1 MNNTP
6 VFEENYA
13 SLSLIQL
20 IKKWKKQLM
29 IVAVI
34 SIVLSFIF
42 TLPFFIPPMFKS
54 TAIVYP
60 ENLSPYSTE
69 SATEQLLQLLESD
82 EIKMEL
88 IKDFKLYAHYEID
101 STKKTA
107 LTTVFK
113 QLAGNLSINKTDYE
127 SVKIEMMDTDPLQ
140 AKQMADS
147 IIEKGNRLARKLY
160 REKTMEAYVVAK
172 TQFDMKEN
180 ELDSADKVL
189 TELRMKSGIIEF
201 SQQTRE
207 ISRAYYTSILNKSN
221 NVRLEEMFQKLQQYG
236 SDYVTLNEKINYTRG
251 VYNNYKQ
258 YVENAEK
265 DLTKEL
271 SYSNVVTP
279 PMIPDKKAYPVRSLI
294 MLMFTAS
301 VVFLSFVVIIIYEN
315 SQEKKPQTN

>member
-6 VFEENYA
+6 VYEENFA

-60 ENLSPYSTE
+60 VNLSPYSTE

-82 EIKMEL
+82 KIKMEL
-88 IKDFKLYAHYEID
+88 IKDFKLYAHYKID
-101 STKKTA
+101 STKKTS

-113 QLAGNLSINKTDYE
+113 QLAGNLSINKTDFE
-127 SVKIEMMDTDPLQ
+127 SVKIEVMDNDPFQ

-147 IIEKGNRLARKLY
+147 IIEKGNRLARNLY
-160 REKTMEAYVVAK
+160 REKTMEGYIVAK
-172 TQFDMKEN
+172 TQYDMKKA

-189 TELRMKSGIIEF
+189 TELRLKSGIIEF

-221 NVRLEEMFQKLQQYG
+221 NVRLEDMFHKLQQYG
-236 SDYVTLNEKINYTRG
+236 SDYVTLNEKINYTRS
-251 VYNNYKQ
+251 VFNNYKQ

-279 PMIPDKKAYPVRSLI
+279 PMIPDKKAYPLRSLI

-315 SQEKKPQTN
+315 SQEKKTQSN

>member
-1 MNNTP
+1 MNNAP
-6 VFEENYA
+6 VYEENFA

-160 REKTMEAYVVAK
+160 REKNMEAYVVDK
-172 TQFDMKEN
+172 KQFDMKEN

>member
-1 MNNTP
+1 MNNAP
-6 VFEENYA
+6 VYEENFA

-127 SVKIEMMDTDPLQ
+127 SVKIEVMDTDPLQ

-172 TQFDMKEN
+172 TQFDMKKT

-189 TELRMKSGIIEF
+189 TELRLKSGIIEF

-251 VYNNYKQ
+251 VFNNYKQ

>member
-1 MNNTP
+1 MNNAP
-6 VFEENYA
+6 VYEENFA

-88 IKDFKLYAHYEID
+88 IKDFKLDAHYEID